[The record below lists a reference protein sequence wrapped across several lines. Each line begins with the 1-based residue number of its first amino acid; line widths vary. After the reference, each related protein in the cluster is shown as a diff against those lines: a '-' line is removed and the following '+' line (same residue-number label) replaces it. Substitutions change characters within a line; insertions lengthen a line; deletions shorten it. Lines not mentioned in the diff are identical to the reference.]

1 MRNYINLLEA
11 ISKGCPTA
19 THDID
24 VNLKNRQKA
33 IDDYHYGPANPE
45 RAEDYWSKSAK
56 IFRVSVATARTML
69 CGNCGAFD
77 VSDSMRECIAN
88 GIKGDEPSV
97 DEIRNLVKY
106 NFASQN
112 RAVTIKDYQA
122 RISMMPGEFG
132 VPFRCGVF
140 EEQNKVK
147 IYTLGLNSN
156 SQLDNSSTSTLMN
169 NIATYLADYRMLND

>member
-1 MRNYINLLEA
+1 LDGQYESRQSKGKEKMRNYINLLEA
-11 ISKGCPTA
+11 ISQGCPTA

-45 RAEDYWSKSAK
+45 RAEDYWSKSSK
-56 IFRVSVATARTML
+56 IFKVSVATARTML

-97 DEIRNLVKY
+97 DAN
-106 NFASQN
+106 ASIN
-112 RAVTIKDYQA
+112 
-122 RISMMPGEFG
+122 
-132 VPFRCGVF
+132 
-140 EEQNKVK
+140 
-147 IYTLGLNSN
+147 
-156 SQLDNSSTSTLMN
+156 
-169 NIATYLADYRMLND
+169 LADLGYCNFLHFKCAGSRSCKAWITGGPITEKDRNKSAD